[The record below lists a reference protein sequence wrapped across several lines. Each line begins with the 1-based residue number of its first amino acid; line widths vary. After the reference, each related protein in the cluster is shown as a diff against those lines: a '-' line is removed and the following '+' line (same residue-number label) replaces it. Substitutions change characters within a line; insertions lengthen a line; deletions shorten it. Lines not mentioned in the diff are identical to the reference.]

1 MSVTLPHA
9 FGGLSSPVSLSFLDD
24 NFTKLATAMALEAA
38 VTYSASM
45 TPDASLGN
53 RQVITA
59 INNTAFAIN
68 AAINPYLNQT
78 MTVTIR
84 NTSGGALGV
93 ATWNAIYKMAAW
105 TQPANANSRSIIFYY
120 NGTNWI
126 EIART
131 PADVPN

>member
-59 INNTAFAIN
+59 TNNTAFAIN

-84 NTSGGALGV
+84 NTSGGALGA
-93 ATWNAIYKMAAW
+93 ATWNAVYKMAVW